1 MNMKKVRAILV
12 VSLLLVVVM
21 AASAAH
27 GHHRDPELTLSA
39 TEVTVGTEVTLTATH
54 SATGDIQIEQCLD
67 GGAPVPW
74 EACGFEGSGQQGR
87 AAVTPES
94 DTAAW
99 VEVAAGLS
107 PLEFNYTPV
116 VAGAHGF
123 RARSAHDADEAN
135 LTVNPG
141 TEDQR
146 HNGCNGIENARER
159 VSNNGKAKEKLDE
172 IANRFNCDD

>member
-27 GHHRDPELTLSA
+27 GHHRDPALTLSA

-54 SATGDIQIEQCLD
+54 SAAGDIQIEQCLD
-67 GGAPVPW
+67 GGIPVPW
-74 EACGFEGSGQQGR
+74 EACGFEGNPGR
-87 AAVTPES
+87 AAVPPDS
-94 DTAAW
+94 PTAAW
-99 VEVAAGLS
+99 VELADGSS
-107 PLEFNYTPV
+107 PLVINYTPA

-123 RARSAHDADEAN
+123 RALSAHDADEAN
-135 LTVNPG
+135 LTVNPV

-172 IANRFNCDD
+172 IANKFNCDD

>member
-21 AASAAH
+21 VASAAH
-27 GHHRDPELTLSA
+27 GHHRNPLLTLSA
-39 TEVTVGTEVTLTATH
+39 TEVTVGTEVTLTATQTE
-54 SATGDIQIEQCLD
+54 TGDIHIEQCLD
-67 GGAPVPW
+67 GGIPVPW
-74 EACGFEGSGQQGR
+74 EACGFEGNPGR
-87 AAVTPES
+87 AAVPPDS
-94 DTAAW
+94 PTAAW
-99 VEVAAGLS
+99 VELAGELNTA
-107 PLEFNYTPV
+107 EFNYTPD

-123 RARSAHDADEAN
+123 RARVAHDADEAN
-135 LTVNPG
+135 LTVNPV